1 MAAKERHILEGAL
14 EIGEVLIDQLVENP
28 IAKEIPV
35 VGSTLK
41 FIKGVDDIK
50 NRVFA
55 AKLQSFIDP
64 MNQADDSFK
73 EEWKRKKIASPKE
86 CEEIGETL
94 LLVVEKTNDLKKA
107 KLFGILF
114 ISFVYKA
121 ITATDLSRL
130 VQAVD
135 MCFIDDVISLIKAKE
150 APMRSQEAWMRY
162 LQNSNFTTFV
172 LQYVGDIQENQN
184 FSTTALGK
192 LLRRAYVEGQQR
204 TKAQLFSNEK

>member
-1 MAAKERHILEGAL
+1 MAVKERPILEGAL

-28 IAKEIPV
+28 IAKEIPF

-41 FIKGVDDIK
+41 LIKGFDDIR

-55 AKLQSFIDP
+55 AKLQSFIEP
-64 MNQADDSFK
+64 MNQADDSFG
-73 EEWKRKKIASPKE
+73 EEWRQKKSTSPKE

-94 LLVVEKTNDLKKA
+94 LLVIEKTNDLKKA

-121 ITATDLSRL
+121 ITATNLSRL
-130 VQAVD
+130 AQAVD

-150 APMRSQEAWMRY
+150 APVRSQEVWMRY
-162 LQNSNFTTFV
+162 LQNGNFTTFV
-172 LQYVGDIQENQN
+172 LQYVGDIQDQQN
-184 FSTTALGK
+184 FSTTDLGK

-204 TKAQLFSNEK
+204 TETRLFSDEG